1 MIKAIVRTKLQV
13 WPVLLR
19 ANQRLRGYPTQSTD
33 YFFGGKYFLDLK
45 YVYIIL
51 LLKAKREKSRLLFID
66 LKHFVLS
73 LYLSMTAYKF
83 NFLHELK
90 DLSCAD
96 WLIFTTNTGAD
107 TESYAS

>member
-33 YFFGGKYFLDLK
+33 YFFGGNYIPDLK

-51 LLKAKREKSRLLFID
+51 LLKAKRKKIETSVHRLDALCFIAV
-66 LKHFVLS
+66 FVNDGL
-73 LYLSMTAYKF
+73 
-83 NFLHELK
+83 
-90 DLSCAD
+90 
-96 WLIFTTNTGAD
+96 
-107 TESYAS
+107 